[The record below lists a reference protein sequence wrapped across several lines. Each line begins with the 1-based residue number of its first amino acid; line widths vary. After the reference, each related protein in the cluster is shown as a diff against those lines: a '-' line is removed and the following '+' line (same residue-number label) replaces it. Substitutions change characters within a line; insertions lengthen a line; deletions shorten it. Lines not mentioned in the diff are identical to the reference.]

1 MKTSRTR
8 APIVIVLGH
17 IDHGKT
23 TLLDAIRK
31 TNIVITEAGGIT
43 QATGASVV
51 TTKEGKKITFI
62 DTPGHAAFSDMRSRG
77 AKVADIAILVVS
89 ADDGVKPQTKEALE
103 LIKETQ
109 IPVIVAISKIDL
121 PSSDIEGAKGQL
133 EKEGLLFESRGGDTP
148 VVSVSAKKGKGIDEL
163 LETISLVAE
172 VHEIKGDP
180 TGSLEAVVIESSRD
194 KRGAFANVI
203 VRNGTLKVGEDIAVE
218 NVGSKIRAL
227 FNYKGESVRE
237 ILPGEPAQ
245 VIGFNQIPA
254 VGARLIKEGLEPS
267 SFAPTKEVGKKLGKI
282 KEGQIAVILKAR
294 SIGSLEALL
303 GSLAPGIIV
312 IDSGVGGVI
321 GSDVLNAKSSNAWI
335 FAFES
340 DVSANVAKLAETEG
354 VHIEKFEVIYELLE
368 RLSELLKKGQVEILG
383 KAEILKVFPFNNKR
397 VAGCKVSEGRIAK
410 NDNIIVSR
418 GEKEIGMAKAV
429 SMKRQKNT
437 LIEAKAGEEFGV
449 IFEPQ
454 LDFEIGDVLVSV
466 RK

>member
-1 MKTSRTR
+1 MRNSRIR
-8 APIVIVLGH
+8 APIVTVLGH
-17 IDHGKT
+17 VDHGKT
-23 TLLDAIRK
+23 TLLDALRK
-31 TNIVITEAGGIT
+31 TNIAVTEAGGIT
-43 QATGASVV
+43 QSTGSSVV

-77 AKVADIAILVVS
+77 AKVADIAILVVA
-89 ADDGVKPQTKEALE
+89 ADDGVKPQTKEALK
-103 LIKETQ
+103 LIKEAQ
-109 IPVIVAISKIDL
+109 IPLIVAISKIDL
-121 PSSDIEGAKGQL
+121 PSQNIEGVKGQL

-148 VVSVSAKKGKGIDEL
+148 VVPVSAKKGKGIDEL

-180 TGSLEAVVIESSRD
+180 ARDLEAVVIESSRD

-203 VRNGTLKVGEDIAVE
+203 VRNGTLMVGEDIYAE
-218 NVGSKIRAL
+218 NVGFRIRAL

-237 ILPGEPAQ
+237 VLPGEPAQ
-245 VIGFNQIPA
+245 ILGFEEIPP
-254 VGARLIKEGLEPS
+254 VGAKVTNKGSLAGGEVKDEVQ
-267 SFAPTKEVGKKLGKI
+267 KVGKLS
-282 KEGQIAVILKAR
+282 EGQIAVILKAR
-294 SIGSLEALL
+294 SIGSLEALVANL
-303 GSLAPGIIV
+303 PPNIV
-312 IDSGVGGVI
+312 VIGSGVGDVNE
-321 GSDVLNAKSSNAWI
+321 SDVLNAKSSNARI

-383 KAEILKVFPFNNKR
+383 KAEILAVFPFNNKK
-397 VAGCKVSEGRIAK
+397 VAGCKAFEGRIAK
-410 NDNIIVSR
+410 NDNIIVTR
-418 GEKEIGMAKAV
+418 GEKEVGMAKAV

-437 LIEAKAGEEFGV
+437 LTEAKAGEEFGV